1 MLIPVGGTVMIP
13 QKLIALDIDG
23 TLINSNHEATP
34 VTRQAIADA
43 QKAGAEIIVSTGRV
57 YSALPHD
64 ILKELN
70 IRYAITTN
78 GAAVYRLHDHAC
90 LFENCMELDMFLPI
104 LEKLQACDILIH
116 LYIGGECYYTKSKHR
131 VIDKMDVSEKRK
143 QYLHSTG
150 KCVESLTEFAL
161 KNNKPVQKVTLC
173 FYPLP
178 DGTYKHHDELEAFL
192 RSNPAISTV
201 CGGDTSLEITKAG
214 VGKGMGLRFLAEHLQ
229 VPMEHTMACGDSEN
243 DLDILQTAAIGV
255 AMENAAPILKNAA
268 DFITLSNDEDG
279 VAHMLQKF
287 VL

>member
-1 MLIPVGGTVMIP
+1 MTPH
-13 QKLIALDIDG
+13 KLIALDIDG
-23 TLINSNHEATP
+23 TLINSNHEVTP
-34 VTRQAIADA
+34 ATRQAIADA

-78 GAAVYRLHDHAC
+78 GAAVYQLQDNVC
-90 LFENCMELDMFLPI
+90 LSQNCMKLDTFLPI

-116 LYIGGECYYTKSKHR
+116 LYIDGECYYTDSKHS
-131 VIDKMDVSEKRK
+131 VIDKMDVSDKRK
-143 QYLHSTG
+143 EYLHSTG
-150 KCVESLTEFAL
+150 LCVDNLVDFA
-161 KNNKPVQKVTLC
+161 KRNNSPVQKVTLC

-192 RSNPAISTV
+192 RSNPTISTV

-214 VGKGMGLRFLAEHLQ
+214 VNKGLGLRFLSDYLQ
-229 VPMEHTMACGDSEN
+229 IAMEHTIACGDSEN
-243 DLDILQTAAIGV
+243 DLDIIQAAHIGV
-255 AMENAAPILKNAA
+255 AMANASGLLKEAA
-268 DFITLSNDEDG
+268 DFITTSNDEDG

-287 VL
+287 VLA